1 MTEQLKNG
9 NDWTR
14 KMGAEVQEQ
23 KQEITSGFSTQM
35 KMRENDGSNSITS
48 VEVLGQGQIMHIY

>member
-23 KQEITSGFSTQM
+23 KLEITSGFSTQM

-48 VEVLGQGQIMHIY
+48 VEVLGQGQIMHIF